1 MDVFSK
7 IGVSMRRGIAL
18 LGVSAASSCR
28 KMKLRV
34 HIDTLKAEAEKL
46 KAGVADEAYAIWKN
60 GGDLQQLSARFE
72 SMDAVM
78 EKIKD
83 LEAEIK
89 AADYESNEIFGWEK
103 SGSVKQA
110 GFSRTPEEPAV
121 NTEPE
126 PENAETE
133 ETAEAE
139 ADDFAPEAEGAAEP
153 AFAGEEGGE
162 DGIDPEALQEAY
174 EASELEAE
182 TAE

>member
-46 KAGVADEAYAIWKN
+46 KAGIADEAYAIWKN

-103 SGSVKQA
+103 SGSVKQT
-110 GFSRTPEEPAV
+110 GFSQAAGTAADA
-121 NTEPE
+121 E
-126 PENAETE
+126 PENAGAEENAQAET
-133 ETAEAE
+133 
-139 ADDFAPEAEGAAEP
+139 DSFAPEAEDAAEP

-162 DGIDPEALQEAY
+162 GGFDPEALQEAY

>member
-103 SGSVKQA
+103 SGSVKQT
-110 GFSRTPEEPAV
+110 GFSQAAGTAADA
-121 NTEPE
+121 E
-126 PENAETE
+126 PENAGVEENTQAET
-133 ETAEAE
+133 
-139 ADDFAPEAEGAAEP
+139 DSFAPEDEGTAEP

-162 DGIDPEALQEAY
+162 GGFDPEALQEAY